1 MKRFALV
8 LALVTM
14 LAMVV
19 APVALA
25 DENESGWWG
34 NIAGYPFEKN
44 AICLTAVDGSM
55 INNCHAQDPL
65 RPYEPV
71 KFDGVAP
78 KVYIVTSGPAKAFLF
93 AQPGQDNWIDWAWMV
108 PAWWTPAM
116 ATPVAPSWHMWQPST
131 GMTMSGPPA
140 TTVNVEQNVN
150 VTGSG
155 TVGQSVDVKSAGPTN
170 VKVNQTVTMKAPV
183 SSASKVVCFT
193 YVVKSGD
200 NLSRIAVR
208 YGDKVSSIVAR
219 NHISNPSKILVG
231 QRITVCDP

>member
-19 APVALA
+19 VPVALA

-44 AICLTAVDGSM
+44 AVCLTAVDGSM

-71 KFDGVAP
+71 KFDGIAP

-93 AQPGQDNWIDWAWMV
+93 AHPGKDTWIDWAWMV
-108 PAWWTPAM
+108 PAWWMPAM
-116 ATPVAPSWHMWQPST
+116 GVPMAPSWHMWHPGT
-131 GMTMSGPPA
+131 GMTMGGPPV

-155 TVGQSVDVKSAGPTN
+155 KVGQSVDVKSAGPTN
-170 VKVNQTVTMKAPV
+170 VHVGQTVIMKAPV
-183 SSASKVVCFT
+183 SRSKVVCFT
-193 YVVKSGD
+193 YVVKTGD

-208 YGDKVSSIVAR
+208 YGDTVSGLVAR
-219 NHISNPSKILVG
+219 NHISNPSRILVG
-231 QRITVCDP
+231 QRLVVCDP

>member
-19 APVALA
+19 VPVALA

-34 NIAGYPFEKN
+34 NIAGYPYQKN
-44 AICLTAVDGSM
+44 AVCLTAVDGSM
-55 INNCHAQDPL
+55 VNNCHAQDPL

-71 KFDGVAP
+71 KFDGIPP

-93 AQPGQDNWIDWAWMV
+93 AQPGKDTWIDWAWMV
-108 PAWWTPAM
+108 PVWWMPTM
-116 ATPVAPSWHMWQPST
+116 GIPVAPTWHMWEPGT
-131 GMTMSGPPA
+131 GMTAGGPPA

-155 TVGQSVDVKSAGPTN
+155 SVGQSVDVKSAGPTN
-170 VKVNQTVTMKAPV
+170 VHVDQNVTMKAAT
-183 SSASKVVCFT
+183 SSNKSKCFT

-208 YGDKVSSIVAR
+208 YHDTVSGIVSR
-219 NHISNPSKILVG
+219 NHITNPSKILVG
-231 QRITVCDP
+231 QRLTVCEP